1 MKKYNFTAGPSILA
15 NEIVEEI
22 KTKVS
27 NDNGLSILEISH
39 RGKLIGDLFEES
51 RQLLKDLMQLNND
64 YEVLFLHGGASLQN
78 TMIPFNIRTK
88 ETANYTDTGLWASK
102 SIFESEAIRDTK
114 VVNSSKDKL
123 YSYIPKNIE
132 WDDNGYLH
140 ITTNNTV
147 SGTQYHDYSFCKGKR
162 NIVADMSSDILS
174 RHFDYS
180 KFDLIYGGLQKN
192 LGTAGGSF
200 VVINKNL
207 VEDLP
212 NVPSMLNYKSHLDAI
227 SILNT
232 PPVFAV
238 FVSNLVLKWIKN
250 KGMDYINDN
259 NTKKSKLLYDTLD
272 NSSLYF
278 GLVDKEDRSMMN
290 VTFDLKDQNVKPAFN
305 SFMDKKGIVGIE
317 GHRTRGGYRAS
328 LYNMMPLSHVEYFV
342 ACLKEFEN
350 KTM

>member
-22 KTKVS
+22 KIEIS
-27 NDNGLSILEISH
+27 NDNELSILEISH

-51 RQLLKDLMQLNND
+51 RQLLKDLMHLNDD

-78 TMIPFNIRTK
+78 TMIPYNIKTNGS
-88 ETANYTDTGLWASK
+88 ASYTDTGLWATK
-102 SIFESEAIRDTK
+102 SIEESKAIRATT
-114 VVNSSKDKL
+114 VVSSSKDRL

-132 WDDNGYLH
+132 WDEDGYLH

-147 SGTQYHDYSFCKGKR
+147 SGTQYHDYSFCEGKR
-162 NIVADMSSDILS
+162 NIIADMSSDILS

-207 VEDLP
+207 VEDLL

-278 GLVDKEDRSMMN
+278 GLVDREDRSMMN
-290 VTFDLKDQNVKPAFN
+290 VTFELTNLNLKSSFN
-305 SFMDKKGIVGIE
+305 TFMNEKGIEGIE
-317 GHRTRGGYRAS
+317 GHRSRGGYRAS
-328 LYNMMPLSHVEYFV
+328 LYNMMPYSHVEYFV
-342 ACLKEFEN
+342 ECLKEFER
-350 KTM
+350 TC